1 MHSESRRET
10 ATKLL
15 PRVSIYSQD
24 MPDSSADR
32 DVSSVLHPF
41 TNPLAHER
49 SGPLVI
55 ASGDG
60 AWIYGED
67 GRAYLEAASGL
78 WCASLGFNE
87 PRLAEAAYRQ
97 LQTLPFMHLFTSRSH
112 SPAIE
117 LAERLIASAPA
128 PMSKVF
134 FANSGSEAADTVIKI
149 VWFYNNALGRTAKK
163 KIVARKDGFHGA
175 TVGAGSL
182 TGIARNH
189 LKFDLPIA
197 NVIHA
202 SRPHYYHGA
211 RAGESE
217 EAYASRLASELEQ
230 QILGEGPETVAAMI
244 AEPVMGAGGVLV
256 PPPGYFARLQEIARK
271 YDMLFIADEVI
282 CGFGR
287 TGCMWGSQT
296 FGIRPDMVTTAKQL
310 SSAYAPISAVMVN
323 EKVYEVLVRG
333 SDQVGMFAHGFTY
346 SGHPVSAAV
355 ALECLKIYEERN
367 IVECVRR
374 LSPLLLGGLRQR
386 FASHP
391 LVGEVR
397 GVGLMAA
404 VELVAD
410 KQSRTRFDESLGV
423 GQFCMNKA
431 LEHGLVLRALGDSIA
446 FSPPLIVSEAEIEI
460 ILDRFGEALQ
470 DTQDW
475 LSTQ

>member
-1 MHSESRRET
+1 
-10 ATKLL
+10 
-15 PRVSIYSQD
+15 
-24 MPDSSADR
+24 MPESSAVR

-41 TNPLAHER
+41 TNPSSHER
-49 SGPLVI
+49 GGPLVI
-55 ASGDG
+55 AKGDG
-60 AWIYGED
+60 AWVYGED

-87 PRLAEAAYRQ
+87 TRLAEAAYRQ

-117 LAERLIASAPA
+117 LAERLLRTAPS

-134 FANSGSEAADTVIKI
+134 FANSGSEASDTVVKI
-149 VWFYNNALGRTAKK
+149 VWFYNNALGRSEKK
-163 KIVARKDGFHGA
+163 KIIARKDGFHGS
-175 TVGAGSL
+175 TVAAGSL
-182 TGIARNH
+182 TGIFRNH

-211 RAGESE
+211 RPGESE
-217 EAYASRLASELEQ
+217 EAYGARLASELEQ
-230 QILGEGPETVAAMI
+230 QIVDEGPETVAAMI
-244 AEPVMGAGGVLV
+244 AEPVMGAGGVLL
-256 PPPGYFARLQEIARK
+256 PPRGYFAKVQEITRK
-271 YDMLFIADEVI
+271 HDMLFIADEVI

-287 TGCMWGSQT
+287 TGNMWGSQT
-296 FGIRPDMVTTAKQL
+296 FGLRPDMLTTAKQL

-333 SDQVGMFAHGFTY
+333 SEEVGTFAHGFTY

-355 ALECLKIYEERN
+355 ALECLKIYEERD
-367 IVECVRR
+367 IVERVRR
-374 LSPLLLGGLRQR
+374 LGPRLLDGLRER
-386 FASHP
+386 FAIHP

-410 KQSRTRFDESLGV
+410 KRSRKRFDARLGV
-423 GQFCMNKA
+423 GEYCMNKA

-446 FSPPLIVSEAEIEI
+446 FSPPLIVTEAETEM
-460 ILDRFGEALQ
+460 ILDRFGEALGA
-470 DTQDW
+470 TADW
-475 LSTQ
+475 LAGR